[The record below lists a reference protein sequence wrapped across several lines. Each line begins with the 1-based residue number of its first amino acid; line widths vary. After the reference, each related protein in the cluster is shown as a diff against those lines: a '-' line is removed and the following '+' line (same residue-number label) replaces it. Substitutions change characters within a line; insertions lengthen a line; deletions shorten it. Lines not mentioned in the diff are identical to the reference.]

1 MDFQLFWWGLTG
13 IFSFVGALA
22 LYNTIRSCKKPMF
35 GDDANAFIKTINI
48 LKAAGIKKQK

>member
-22 LYNTIRSCKKPMF
+22 LYNTKRSCKKPMF